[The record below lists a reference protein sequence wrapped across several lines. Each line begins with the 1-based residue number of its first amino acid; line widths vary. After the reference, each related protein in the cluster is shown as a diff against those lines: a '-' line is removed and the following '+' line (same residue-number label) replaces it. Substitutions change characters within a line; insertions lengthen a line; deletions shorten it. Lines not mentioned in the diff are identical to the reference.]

1 MKRDA
6 AVAAVEIRDLRKEFG
21 SVAAVD
27 GVDLTIGPGQVFG
40 FLGPNGA
47 GKTTTLRM
55 VLGLIRPTGGSVR
68 LFGRDPH
75 AEPVAA
81 LEGVAGFV
89 EEPAFY
95 DYLSARANLE
105 LVAGLDGRAS
115 AGSIDGV
122 LERVG
127 LAARSGDRVGTFS
140 TGMRQRLGIASA
152 LVRSPRLLILDE
164 PTNGLDPPGM
174 RDMRT
179 LVHELSSDGITILLS
194 SHLMDEV
201 EDLCTRLA
209 VIRRGRILYEG
220 TLDGLLGDDHDAY
233 RLETPDPQAALTVSR
248 SIHGLRDIE
257 EAEGVIRFNGERST
271 VAELSILLG
280 RADIGIWAL
289 VPERPSLERA
299 FFDLVDEPDPAS

>member
-1 MKRDA
+1 MTMTDA
-6 AVAAVEIRDLRKEFG
+6 APPAVEIRGLAKRFDD
-21 SVAAVD
+21 VAAVD
-27 GVDLTIGPGQVFG
+27 GIDLTIQPGDVFG

-55 VLGLIRPTGGSVR
+55 VLGLIRPTGGAVR

-81 LEGVAGFV
+81 LEEVAGFV

-95 DYLSARANLE
+95 DYLTARANLE
-105 LVAGLDGRAS
+105 HLSGLDGRAPG
-115 AGSIDGV
+115 GSIDDV

-127 LAARSGDRVGTFS
+127 LGPRAHDRVGTFS

-152 LVRSPRLLILDE
+152 LVRAPRLLILDE

-179 LVHELSSDGITILLS
+179 LVRELSADGITILLS

-220 TLDGLLGDDHDAY
+220 TVDGLLGDDHEAY
-233 RLETPDPQAALTVSR
+233 RLEAPDPRAALAISR
-248 SIHGLRDIE
+248 SIPGLREIA
-257 EAEGVIRFNGERST
+257 EAGGVVRFKASRDAA
-271 VAELSILLG
+271 AELSIGLG
-280 RADIGIWAL
+280 RAGVGIWAL
-289 VPERPSLERA
+289 VPEPPSLERA
-299 FFDLVDEPDPAS
+299 FFDLIDEPGPA